1 MINKNKTTKPSESS
15 YNTTDELNMNLIQI
29 GMGTTYFIGFY
40 DVELITRV
48 VCGEKKHRM
57 FIILLAFF
65 GESWGIK
72 NFFFPTE

>member
-1 MINKNKTTKPSESS
+1 
-15 YNTTDELNMNLIQI
+15 MNLIQI

-65 GESWGIK
+65 GESWEI
-72 NFFFPTE
+72 